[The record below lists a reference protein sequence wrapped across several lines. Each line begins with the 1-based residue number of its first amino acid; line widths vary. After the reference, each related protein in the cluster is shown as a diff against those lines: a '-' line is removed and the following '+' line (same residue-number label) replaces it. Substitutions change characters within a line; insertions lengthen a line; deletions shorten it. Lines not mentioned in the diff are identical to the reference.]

1 MTQGKRLVGKTI
13 MITGAAQGMGRLA
26 SIEFAQQGATVYAS
40 DLQPSIVES
49 LGSEIIDLPG
59 KIHPQVLDVT
69 QWETVQGY
77 VQALPTLDVLF
88 NCAGYVHQGTIFE
101 CEEKDWQDS
110 FRINVD
116 SMFYTI
122 SAALPGMVEHKRGSI
137 INMASICGTI
147 KGIPNRFAYGAS
159 KAAVIGITKSIA
171 ADFVRAGIRCN
182 AVAPG
187 TIETP
192 SLHERM
198 RALGNLEEARQMFT
212 DRQPMGR
219 LGQPE
224 DVIPILIYLA
234 SDESNFTTGQV
245 FNIDGGITI

>member
-1 MTQGKRLVGKTI
+1 MTDGKRLVGKTV
-13 MITGAAQGMGRLA
+13 MVSGAAQGMGRQA
-26 SIEFAQQGATVYAS
+26 SIELAQQGATVFAS
-40 DLQPSIVES
+40 DLQPLILEN
-49 LGSEIIDLPG
+49 LGSEIIDAPG
-59 KIHPQVLDVT
+59 KIHPAVLDVT
-69 QWETVQGY
+69 NREAVEEY
-77 VQALPTLDVLF
+77 VRTLSSVDVLF
-88 NCAGYVHQGTIFE
+88 NCAGYVHQGTILD
-101 CEEKDWQDS
+101 CELKDWQDS

-122 SAALPGMVEHKRGSI
+122 SAILPKMVERKRGSI
-137 INMASICGTI
+137 INMASICGSI

-171 ADFVRAGIRCN
+171 AYYVGVGIRCN
-182 AVAPG
+182 AIAPG

-192 SLHERM
+192 SLHQRM
-198 RALGNLEEARQMFT
+198 TALGDFEEAREMFT
-212 DRQPMGR
+212 SRQPMGR

-224 DVIPILIYLA
+224 DVMPILIYLA

>member
-1 MTQGKRLVGKTI
+1 MTDGKRLVGKTV
-13 MITGAAQGMGRLA
+13 MVSGAAQGMGRQA
-26 SIEFAQQGATVYAS
+26 SIELAQQGATVFAS
-40 DLQPSIVES
+40 DLQPLILEN

-59 KIHPQVLDVT
+59 KIHPAVLDVT
-69 QWETVQGY
+69 NREAVEEY
-77 VQALPTLDVLF
+77 VRTLSSVDVLF
-88 NCAGYVHQGTIFE
+88 NCAGYVHQGTILD
-101 CEEKDWQDS
+101 CELKDWQDS

-122 SAALPGMVEHKRGSI
+122 SAILPKMMARKRGSI
-137 INMASICGTI
+137 INMASISGSI

-171 ADFVRAGIRCN
+171 ADYVGVGIRCN
-182 AVAPG
+182 AIAPG

-192 SLHERM
+192 SLHQRM
-198 RALGNLEEARQMFT
+198 TALGNFDEAREMFT
-212 DRQPMGR
+212 SRQPMGR

-224 DVIPILIYLA
+224 DVMPILIYLA
-234 SDESNFTTGQV
+234 SDESTFTTGQV

>member
-1 MTQGKRLVGKTI
+1 MTDGKRLVGKTV
-13 MITGAAQGMGRLA
+13 MVSGAAQGMGRQA
-26 SIEFAQQGATVYAS
+26 SIELAQQGATVFAS
-40 DLQPSIVES
+40 DLQPLILEN

-59 KIHPQVLDVT
+59 KIHPAVLDVT
-69 QWETVQGY
+69 NREAVEEY
-77 VQALPTLDVLF
+77 VRTLPSVDVLF
-88 NCAGYVHQGTIFE
+88 NCAGYVHQGTILD
-101 CEEKDWQDS
+101 CELKDWQDS

-122 SAALPGMVEHKRGSI
+122 SAILPKMVERKRGSI
-137 INMASICGTI
+137 INMASISGSI

-171 ADFVRAGIRCN
+171 ADYVGVGIRCN
-182 AVAPG
+182 AIAPG

-192 SLHERM
+192 SLHQRM
-198 RALGNLEEARQMFT
+198 TALGNFEEAREMFT
-212 DRQPMGR
+212 SRQPMGR

-224 DVIPILIYLA
+224 DVMPILIYLA
-234 SDESNFTTGQV
+234 SDESTFTTGQV

>member
-1 MTQGKRLVGKTI
+1 MTLGKRLVGKII
-13 MITGAAQGMGRLA
+13 MITGAAQGMGRQA

-40 DLQPSIVES
+40 DLQPIILES
-49 LGSEIIDLPG
+49 LGTEIIDAPG
-59 KIHPQVLDVT
+59 KIHPAVLDVT
-69 QWETVQGY
+69 NREAVEEY
-77 VQALPTLDVLF
+77 VRTLPSVDVLF
-88 NCAGYVHQGTIFE
+88 NCAGYVHQGTILD
-101 CEEKDWQDS
+101 CELKDWQDS

-122 SAALPGMVEHKRGSI
+122 SAILPKMMARKRGSI
-137 INMASICGTI
+137 INMASISGSI

-159 KAAVIGITKSIA
+159 KAAVIGITKSMA
-171 ADFVRAGIRCN
+171 ADYVGVGIRCN
-182 AVAPG
+182 AIAPG

-192 SLHERM
+192 SLHKRM
-198 RALGNLEEARQMFT
+198 EALGDIEEARKMFT
-212 DRQPMGR
+212 ARQPMGR

-224 DVIPILIYLA
+224 DVMPILTYLA

>member
-1 MTQGKRLVGKTI
+1 
-13 MITGAAQGMGRLA
+13 
-26 SIEFAQQGATVYAS
+26 
-40 DLQPSIVES
+40 
-49 LGSEIIDLPG
+49 
-59 KIHPQVLDVT
+59 
-69 QWETVQGY
+69 
-77 VQALPTLDVLF
+77 
-88 NCAGYVHQGTIFE
+88 VHQGTILD
-101 CEEKDWQDS
+101 CELKDWQDS

-122 SAALPGMVEHKRGSI
+122 SAILPKMVERKRGSI
-137 INMASICGTI
+137 INMASICGSI

-171 ADFVRAGIRCN
+171 ADYVGVGIRCN
-182 AVAPG
+182 AIAPG

-192 SLHERM
+192 SLHQRM
-198 RALGNLEEARQMFT
+198 TALGDFEEAREMFT
-212 DRQPMGR
+212 SRQPMGR

-224 DVIPILIYLA
+224 DVMPILIYLA

>member
-1 MTQGKRLVGKTI
+1 MTDGKRLVGKTV
-13 MITGAAQGMGRLA
+13 MVSGAAQGMGRQA
-26 SIEFAQQGATVYAS
+26 SIELAQQGATVFAS
-40 DLQPSIVES
+40 DLQPLILEN

-59 KIHPQVLDVT
+59 KIHPAVLDVT
-69 QWETVQGY
+69 NREAVEEY
-77 VQALPTLDVLF
+77 VRTLPSVDVLF
-88 NCAGYVHQGTIFE
+88 NCAGYVHQGTILE
-101 CEEKDWQDS
+101 CELKDWQDS

-122 SAALPGMVEHKRGSI
+122 SAILPKMVERKRGSI
-137 INMASICGTI
+137 INMASISGSI

-171 ADFVRAGIRCN
+171 ADYVGVGIRCN
-182 AVAPG
+182 AIAPG

-192 SLHERM
+192 SLHQRM
-198 RALGNLEEARQMFT
+198 TALGNFEEAREMFT
-212 DRQPMGR
+212 SRQPMGR

-224 DVIPILIYLA
+224 DVMPILIYLA
-234 SDESNFTTGQV
+234 SDESTFTTGQV

>member
-1 MTQGKRLVGKTI
+1 MTDGKRLVGKTV
-13 MITGAAQGMGRLA
+13 MVSGAAQGMGRQA
-26 SIEFAQQGATVYAS
+26 SIELAQQGATVFAS
-40 DLQPSIVES
+40 DLQPLILEN

-59 KIHPQVLDVT
+59 KIHPAVLDVT
-69 QWETVQGY
+69 NREAVEEY
-77 VQALPTLDVLF
+77 VRTLPSVDVLF
-88 NCAGYVHQGTIFE
+88 NCAGYVHQGTILE
-101 CEEKDWQDS
+101 CELKDWQDS

-122 SAALPGMVEHKRGSI
+122 SAILPKMVERKRGSI
-137 INMASICGTI
+137 INMASISGSI

-171 ADFVRAGIRCN
+171 ADYVGVGIRCN
-182 AVAPG
+182 AIAPG

-192 SLHERM
+192 SLHQRM
-198 RALGNLEEARQMFT
+198 TALGNFDEAREMFT
-212 DRQPMGR
+212 SRQPMGR

-224 DVIPILIYLA
+224 DVMPILIYLA
-234 SDESNFTTGQV
+234 SDESTFTTGQV

>member
-1 MTQGKRLVGKTI
+1 MTDGKRLVGKTV
-13 MITGAAQGMGRLA
+13 MVSGAAQGMGRQA
-26 SIEFAQQGATVYAS
+26 SIELAQQGATVFAS
-40 DLQPSIVES
+40 DLQPLILEN

-59 KIHPQVLDVT
+59 KIHPAVLDVT
-69 QWETVQGY
+69 NREAVEEY
-77 VQALPTLDVLF
+77 VRTLPSVDVLF
-88 NCAGYVHQGTIFE
+88 NCAGYVHQGTILE
-101 CEEKDWQDS
+101 CGLKDWQDS

-122 SAALPGMVEHKRGSI
+122 SAILPKMVERKRGSI
-137 INMASICGTI
+137 INMASISGSI

-171 ADFVRAGIRCN
+171 ADYVGVGIRCN
-182 AVAPG
+182 AIAPG

-192 SLHERM
+192 SLHQRM
-198 RALGNLEEARQMFT
+198 TALGNFEEAREMFT
-212 DRQPMGR
+212 SRQPMGR

-224 DVIPILIYLA
+224 DVMPILIYLA
-234 SDESNFTTGQV
+234 SDESTFTTGQV

>member
-1 MTQGKRLVGKTI
+1 MTYGKRLVGKTV
-13 MITGAAQGMGRLA
+13 MVSGAAQGMGRQA
-26 SIEFAQQGATVYAS
+26 SIELAQQGATVFAS
-40 DLQPSIVES
+40 DLQPLILEN

-59 KIHPQVLDVT
+59 KIHPAVLDVT
-69 QWETVQGY
+69 NREAVEEY
-77 VQALPTLDVLF
+77 VRTLPSVDVLF
-88 NCAGYVHQGTIFE
+88 NCAGYVHQGTILE
-101 CEEKDWQDS
+101 CELKDWQDS

-122 SAALPGMVEHKRGSI
+122 SAILPKMVERKRGSI
-137 INMASICGTI
+137 INMASISGSI

-171 ADFVRAGIRCN
+171 ADYVGVGIRCN
-182 AVAPG
+182 AIAPG

-192 SLHERM
+192 SLHQRM
-198 RALGNLEEARQMFT
+198 TALGNFDEAREMFT
-212 DRQPMGR
+212 SRQPMGR

-224 DVIPILIYLA
+224 DVMPILIYLA
-234 SDESNFTTGQV
+234 SDESTFTTGQV